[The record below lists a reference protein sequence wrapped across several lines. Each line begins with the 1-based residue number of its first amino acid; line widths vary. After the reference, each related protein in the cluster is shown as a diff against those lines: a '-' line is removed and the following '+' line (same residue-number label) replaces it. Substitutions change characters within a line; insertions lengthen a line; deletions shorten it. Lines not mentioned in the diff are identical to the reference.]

1 VHYAVRPLTRA
12 ATAMCRFLAYA
23 APVPTPVASLVPATL
38 AEFVALAREN
48 PDGWGQAAWHGDEIR
63 VERSLVSAGDD
74 PAFLDVAN
82 RALGDMGIVHLRSA
96 TPPLPVNL
104 DNNHPFVRDGLMMA
118 HNGAIF
124 PQETMDDMLLPGT
137 RHVPRG
143 TTDSERYFLAIAEEI
158 DRGADPVTAIR
169 RTVGRILERFQPSFL
184 NAFLTTSD
192 RLYAVQWH
200 MPEPYREEY
209 YRLFTPEVLEV
220 YFDIRYAR
228 LDGGLVLAST
238 GWTQPG
244 WRTVTRAHVLEVA
257 RGTLELTEHDLFSS
271 ASRRIDAEDTV
282 PSWPP
287 EARSA

>member
-1 VHYAVRPLTRA
+1 MLFQIRTVDGP
-12 ATAMCRFLAYA
+12 MCRFLAYVA
-23 APVPTPVASLVPATL
+23 HAPTPVAALVPATL
-38 AEFVALAREN
+38 AEFIALAREN
-48 PDGWGQAAWHGDEIR
+48 PDGWGQAAWHGDDVR
-63 VERSLVSAGDD
+63 VERSLLSAGDD
-74 PAFLDVAN
+74 PAFLEVAN
-82 RALGDMGIVHLRSA
+82 VALGDMGIVHLRSA

-104 DNNHPFVRDGLMMA
+104 DNNHPFVRDGLVMA

-124 PQETMDDMLLPGT
+124 PHATMDDMLLPGT

-169 RTVGRILERFQPSFL
+169 RTVARILERFQPSFL
-184 NAFLTTSD
+184 NAFLATSD

-209 YRLFTPEVLEV
+209 YRLFTPEVLKV
-220 YFDIRYAR
+220 YFDIRYA
-228 LDGGLVLAST
+228 LVDGGLVLGST

-244 WRTVTRAHVLEVA
+244 WRTVTRGHVFEVT
-257 RGTLELTEHDLFSS
+257 RGTLELTEHDLFST
-271 ASRRIDAEDTV
+271 ASRRIDHDAAR
-282 PSWPP
+282 PSEPW